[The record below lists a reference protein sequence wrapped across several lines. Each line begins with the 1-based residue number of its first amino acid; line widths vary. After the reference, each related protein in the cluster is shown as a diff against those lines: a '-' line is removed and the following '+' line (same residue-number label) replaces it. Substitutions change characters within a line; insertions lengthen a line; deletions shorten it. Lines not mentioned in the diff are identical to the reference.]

1 MLKLKFI
8 ENKTDEEIGDL
19 IGKAR
24 RTASD
29 RIKNLISK
37 LEKELKKLIEQNEN
51 DFDLEELTSTFMNE
65 IKYVRLSPPK
75 HKSWDRK
82 YI

>member
-1 MLKLKFI
+1 MKRSS
-8 ENKTDEEIGDL
+8 L

-37 LEKELKKLIEQNEN
+37 LENELKKLIEHNEN

-75 HKSWDRK
+75 T
-82 YI
+82 